1 MSSFCG
7 STVKPHCFTGTKLI
21 ALITKVCVLSKDIL
35 CRIGVFVFV
44 LFCLFSFFFFFL
56 TKAQSLF
63 TYVLFQIF
71 GAGSVAQMVLS
82 EWKFGNFFSVNFS
95 WGIGVDIGCYWAG
108 GVSGVL
114 SQLSSAKDLGRFLG
128 PSAFRN
134 VYPLLRHT

>member
-1 MSSFCG
+1 MQNRRFCF
-7 STVKPHCFTGTKLI
+7 C
-21 ALITKVCVLSKDIL
+21 
-35 CRIGVFVFV
+35 FV
-44 LFCLFSFFFFFL
+44 LFVFLVFFFVLFFFFL
-56 TKAQSLF
+56 TKAQTLF

-95 WGIGVDIGCYWAG
+95 WGIGVAIGCYWAG

-128 PSAFRN
+128 GF
-134 VYPLLRHT
+134 